1 MIKINHFAEYFQF
14 QVIDNMGGTVFFDDW
29 LSYLKD
35 VSFFNVINDL
45 LVNGN
50 AIKGDFNSVKI
61 QYEDL
66 KSLDDFEYKT
76 LQLPDPYP
84 FDIFIDIIGSGLKD
98 LNLKLKFSFQDFA
111 HTNGSGSILFKKDQ
125 LKGAHLKNGESEY
138 LLKAEQYQLL
148 KEVEYFNK
156 TDYLNSN
163 DVLKSLSKVQERASQ
178 AKAVLSKI
186 LVDTLIV
193 APSNFKINIEKIGDD
208 KYKLVPII
216 ENVNDDVFNKK
227 FGIFPRIKDE
237 YSYREENRKV
247 RVVLDDDRNDSNNSV
262 KSELEKVKV
271 KRNYTSDELNDIY
284 NEPTRFWD
292 SDLIDLDDF
301 GDRVLELGIYQPK
314 FYPFI
319 SPYKSQWIPGI
330 AIEDKQEGTRLI
342 QIENEFE
349 LAELK
354 TLFDQS
360 EKNGDKLLCFK
371 GEEINTQYVPPIIEV
386 AEKQLANPKTPVTS
400 EEIEAEKDSSKNKVL
415 IIKENTE
422 DLNFTG
428 GAQVYS
434 DLDYNFQEI
443 SNIADF
449 IKLKDHQKTGI
460 AWLQTLFAPPYS
472 APGVLLADDMGLGK
486 TLQVLY
492 FIEWFSQKGNQKP
505 ILIVAP
511 VSLLENWQNEY
522 EKFFPNASR
531 PVETLWGQ
539 NVKNFIIVN
548 DKEQTK
554 KNLSVNS
561 VFLTTYETL
570 RRQQIPMAFI
580 QWGVL
585 ILDEAQKVKTP
596 GTLVTNAAKALQTEF
611 KIAMT
616 GTPVENS
623 LMDLWCLVDFCSPGL
638 LECAKSFSDKY
649 QKPLKDEDTDLN
661 TLSINLRNEIGSSL
675 MRRMKVDVAKDL
687 PSIEY
692 FRFKEEMPS
701 EQFNIYS
708 NELADIE
715 RLKGIEGSVNPVL
728 QGLFNLR
735 SISDHPYLKH
745 YQIENMSTAD
755 LISVSAKLKKVISLL
770 NNIKGADEKAIIFTE
785 NKSMQRV
792 LRKIISE
799 YYEII
804 PAIINGETPSSK
816 SKSTRTKL
824 SRQQEIDKYQEKPGF
839 NVIIMSPLAAGFGLN
854 ITEANHVIHYT
865 RHWNPAKEQQAT
877 DRAYRIG
884 QQRPVKVY
892 YPMAIAPNNSFKTF
906 DSVLDELLE
915 RKSNLA
921 SSTLFPTEK
930 IEISKSDFLNALTIA
945 DEITTAQLVSIED
958 IDNLQLNVFTA
969 ALAVLVEKI
978 VGGEVVLIQNL
989 HDNGSDILVFNTDQN
1004 LLIQVKQSLSL
1015 VGINSC
1021 QEINYKLPEYS
1032 KQYDVKF
1039 KTQVITNNY
1048 YSSGTLEFAK
1058 DKGIELLNR
1067 TNIISWL
1074 KEYPIDLTEIE
1085 AKLNAS
1091 VYQKDGVIKVVQ
1103 E

>member
-14 QVIDNMGGTVFFDDW
+14 QVIDNIGDTVIFDDW

-35 VSFFNVINDL
+35 APFFNVINDL

-50 AIKGDFNSVKI
+50 AIKGGFNTIKI
-61 QYEDL
+61 KYEDL
-66 KSLDDFEYKT
+66 NSLDDFEYKT

-84 FDIFIDIIGSGLKD
+84 FDIFIDIVGSGLKD
-98 LNLKLKFSFQDFA
+98 LNLKLKYSFQDFA
-111 HTNGSGSILFKKDQ
+111 HKNGSGNILFGKDN
-125 LKGAHLKNGESEY
+125 LTGGHLNKGETAY
-138 LLKAEQYQLL
+138 LLSTDQYKLVQ
-148 KEVEYFNK
+148 EINSFNER
-156 TDYLNSN
+156 THQNSN
-163 DVLKSLSKVQERASQ
+163 DVLKSISSIQEKASL
-178 AKAVLSKI
+178 ANAVLSKI

-193 APSNFKINIEKIGDD
+193 APSSFKLDIEKIGDD

-216 ENVNDDVFNKK
+216 DNVNDDVFNKK

-237 YSYREENRKV
+237 YSYRDENKKI
-247 RVVLDDDRNDSNNSV
+247 RVVLDDERNDSNNSV

-271 KRNYTSDELNDIY
+271 KKNYTSDELNDIY

-301 GDRVLELGIYQPK
+301 GERVIELGIYQPK

-319 SPYKSQWIPGI
+319 SPYKSEWIPGF

-342 QIENEFE
+342 QIENESE
-349 LAELK
+349 LALLEQ
-354 TLFDQS
+354 LFDESQ
-360 EKNGDKLLCFK
+360 KNGEKSVRFK
-371 GEEINTQYVPPIIEV
+371 GEDIDNRFVPPLIDV
-386 AEKQLANPKTPVTS
+386 AKRQLANPKDPVTS
-400 EEIEAEKDSSKNKVL
+400 SEIEGEKDESQTKVL

-422 DLNFTG
+422 NLDFTRE
-428 GAQVYS
+428 AQVFS

-443 SNIADF
+443 TNIADF

-460 AWLQTLFAPPYS
+460 AWLQTLFEPPYN
-472 APGVLLADDMGLGK
+472 APGALLADDMGLGK

-492 FIEWFSQKGNQKP
+492 FIEWFSQKGNDKP

-522 EKFFPNASR
+522 EKFFPNPSR
-531 PVETLWGQ
+531 PVETLWGP
-539 NVKNFIIVN
+539 NVKNYIVVN
-548 DKEQTK
+548 DSETTK
-554 KNLSVNS
+554 KNLNVNAI
-561 VFLTTYETL
+561 FLTTYETL
-570 RRQQIPMAFI
+570 RKQQIPMALVH
-580 QWGVL
+580 WGIV
-585 ILDEAQKVKTP
+585 ILDEAQKIKTP

-623 LMDLWCLVDFCSPGL
+623 LMDLWCIVDFCSPGL
-638 LECAKSFSDKY
+638 LECAKSFSNKY
-649 QKPLKDEDTDLN
+649 QKPLKDEDTN
-661 TLSINLRNEIGSSL
+661 LSELSVSLRNEIGSSL

-692 FRFKEEMPS
+692 FRFEEEMPL
-701 EQFNIYS
+701 EQFNIYK

-745 YQIENMSTAD
+745 YQIENFSTAD

-770 NNIKGADEKAIIFTE
+770 NDIRSSGEKAIIFTE

-792 LRKIISE
+792 FRKIINE
-799 YYEII
+799 YYEIL
-804 PAIINGETPSSK
+804 PSIINGETPSSK
-816 SKSTRTKL
+816 SKSSRTKL
-824 SRQQEIDKYQEKPGF
+824 SRQQEIDKYQNKAGF
-839 NVIIMSPLAAGFGLN
+839 NVIIMSPIAAGFGLN

-884 QQRPVKVY
+884 QQKPVKVY
-892 YPMAIAPNNSFKTF
+892 YPMAIAPNKSFKTF

-921 SSTLFPTEK
+921 SSTLFPTEQ
-930 IEISKSDFLNALTIA
+930 IEISKSDFLNSLTASDDIA
-945 DEITTAQLVSIED
+945 PIELFSIDD
-958 IDNLQLNVFTA
+958 IDNLQPDVFVA
-969 ALAVLVEKI
+969 AIAVLIEK
-978 VGGEVVLIQNL
+978 VLGGEVLLTKNSQ
-989 HDNGSDILVFNTDQN
+989 DNGVDVLVLKAEQN
-1004 LLIQVKQSLSL
+1004 LLIGVKQSSSILGVS
-1015 VGINSC
+1015 SC
-1021 QEINYKLPEYS
+1021 QEIQYKLPEYS
-1032 KQYDVKF
+1032 KAYDVIIRA
-1039 KTQVITNNY
+1039 QVITNNF
-1048 YSSGTLEFAK
+1048 YSSSTLEFAK
-1058 DKGIELLNR
+1058 ENNIELFDRN
-1067 TNIISWL
+1067 NIINWINKHPINL
-1074 KEYPIDLTEIE
+1074 KEIE
-1085 AKLNAS
+1085 GKLNALEFQTES
-1091 VYQKDGVIKVVQ
+1091 INNVGK
-1103 E
+1103 